1 MADMLDQAIIDA
13 ESLKV
18 ASLELAKKMI
28 NENYQIRI
36 KEAVDKILEAGDDA
50 LDLNMDDGATA
61 DPFSSMPPTPDDTPI
76 NGGGNDESSLAA
88 PVSQELSTEID
99 PLSGVP
105 QSHEGEL
112 NEVVSLDLKMLEE
125 MIVKEMTSMG
135 AGAVEG
141 TVNRDELMEDL
152 EGSED
157 STNEETDNVETLEE
171 SYPDPSWADDKK
183 ELEENVEKL
192 EQENCELKE
201 SLSSKEKELSKLKES
216 LTKHKE
222 VVENLKKLAESRAV
236 KIGQLFYSNKV
247 LMDESLS
254 EKQKRSLV
262 ESISK
267 AESVDKAK
275 TICELGITSTGTSK
289 KVVPQSLQE
298 NLNVRSTTVFPSVKK
313 ETEIDPVF
321 ERMRKLAGISG

>member
-36 KEAVDKILEAGDDA
+36 KEAVNKILEASDDA

-61 DPFSSMPPTPDDTPI
+61 DPFSSMPPTPEDTPVS
-76 NGGGNDESSLAA
+76 GGGDEESSLSA
-88 PVSQELSTEID
+88 PTSQDLETEIN
-99 PLSGVP
+99 PLSGVG

-112 NEVVSLDLKMLEE
+112 DDVVSLDLKMLEE
-125 MIVKEMTSMG
+125 MIMKEMTSMG

-141 TVNRDELMEDL
+141 SVGREELME
-152 EGSED
+152 EIE
-157 STNEETDNVETLEE
+157 EE
-171 SYPDPSWADDKK
+171 STEQPAEQIEEEYPDPSWVDDKK
-183 ELEENVEKL
+183 ELEESVENL

-201 SLSSKEKELSKLKES
+201 SLASRVKEISRLKES

-222 VVENLKKLAESRAV
+222 VVENLKKLAESRAI

-267 AESVDKAK
+267 AESIDKAK
-275 TICELGITSTGTSK
+275 TICELGITSTGTT
-289 KVVPQSLQE
+289 KVAPKSLQE
-298 NLNVRSTTVFPSVKK
+298 NLNVRSTTVFPSSRK
-313 ETEIDPVF
+313 ESEIDPAF
-321 ERMRKLAGISG
+321 ERMRKLAGLNG